1 MPTQPEPL
9 PLDPRLAV
17 QRSHGQFQVV
27 ALAPIAQG
35 ETLLY
40 VNGRVVD
47 RPSRYSV
54 QIGPRQHVDPPVPD
68 RIEDDMDRHAWRFL
82 NHSCAPSAVL
92 RGRTLVALRPI
103 VAGDQITFDY
113 ATTEYEMAEPFACG
127 CGAPA
132 CRGVIRGFAGLS
144 AAERLML
151 APHTAAHLHE
161 RLAELAPVT
170 GPGQP
175 NG

>member
-1 MPTQPEPL
+1 MPNPPESTH
-9 PLDPRLAV
+9 LDPRLAV
-17 QRSHGQFQVV
+17 QRSNGQFQVV
-27 ALAPIAQG
+27 ALAPIAEG
-35 ETLLY
+35 ETLLH

-54 QIGPRQHVDPPVPD
+54 QIGAHQHVDPPVPD

-82 NHSCAPSAVL
+82 NHSCAPCAVL
-92 RGRTLVALRPI
+92 RGRTLVALRTI
-103 VAGDQITFDY
+103 VAGEQITFDY

-127 CGAPA
+127 CGAAA
-132 CRGVIRGFAGLS
+132 CRGVIRGFAVLS
-144 AAERLML
+144 ETERLAL